1 MKSKLAH
8 VCIETCDL
16 DATEEF
22 YGLLGLERRFE
33 FRNQDND
40 LVGFYLAFGNDTF
53 IEAIKVSQLKSEGAI
68 KHFAIEVDDL
78 DSCYQSLTQAG
89 VALTEKK
96 LEGDNTLMITCHD
109 PNGVYIEIQSY
120 TDASMQIHGGECRVN
135 YRP

>member
-8 VCIETCDL
+8 VCIETSDL
-16 DATEEF
+16 DETEAF
-22 YGLLGLERRFE
+22 YGLLGLQRRFE

-53 IEAIKVSQLKSEGAI
+53 IEAIKVSELKTEGTI

-78 DSCYQSLTQAG
+78 DGCYQSLTQAG
-89 VALTEKK
+89 VEVTEKK

-120 TDASMQIHGGECRVN
+120 TDASMQFHGGECRVN